1 MSKND
6 ITVIIPVHDLSGDN
20 TMEYFNNAIKSVE
33 TQSQQPDALMVVVPE
48 GSDAEKT
55 LKEYDFGKLKDKTTI
70 VFNPGKTDFQS
81 QLNYGV
87 SEIGTEWF
95 VFLEM
100 DDELSDKWIE
110 NVVLYKTLGILESLS
125 ILYL

>member
-33 TQSQQPDALMVVVPE
+33 SQTQQPDALMIVAPE

-55 LKEYDFGKLKDKTTI
+55 LKDYDFGNLKDKTT
-70 VFNPGKTDFQS
+70 VVSNPGKTDFQS

-87 SEIGTEWF
+87 SEMKTEWF

-100 DDELSDKWIE
+100 DDELSDKWVE
-110 NVVLYKTLGILESLS
+110 NVVLYKSA
-125 ILYL
+125 